1 MTTADNKN
9 FASLLDWNDS
19 LNPLRVDIVGDFA
32 GKGFFGIHGESLVS
46 HCIAQAKV
54 DYAGGFQLL
63 HAVHA
68 VETFLSRLKDR
79 GCNFHLL
86 WFDSQEEL
94 SVPYEVP
101 EKYRHRYLLTRQVLI
116 EHFRSLDL
124 NGEPASDRPS
134 GNSASAAPMSF
145 VFPSINSDQFGAY
158 IEEHYLHFI
167 LCSRGGAI
175 HDKRKMEHLVTMLL
189 FAQKRYSLGFIDDI
203 EFRNNPSA
211 VTEKHVA
218 AFLVHITL
226 LGHGEIEQRSCEDVT
241 WVVGND
247 DHRFL
252 EDFSKAA
259 TSLIRQGTIGYR
271 VAYVDWRLCDL
282 VDGRLFLHVLHR
294 LDSVNLVVDMTHY
307 VDAIKTLTDIS
318 ESNSRLQIVN
328 LQQSQPNAFVL
339 TFRHPVLDPYVE
351 EVKLETDDNWTEHAT
366 DSKVFQELAHWSN
379 ATQAVDS
386 KQHTIRKK
394 ADVRALKR
402 NQRFMADTVAYS
414 ASLTNAS
421 GKNINPERIVAQNV
435 TDKKPQLWREQ
446 LSRQQASKAAK
457 KGTKKG
463 RKDALEV
470 AKDVQETKR
479 ESRLNAII
487 TFVSSQCKDF
497 DRESSLVKRYFKAH
511 KYFSSLS
518 QPDLEAIGAEV
529 SMYLCDTLARMLVK
543 PPLGDAALSILAMLR
558 AQVLE
563 TQSLPLTTGT
573 AEQLRHLNIALD
585 IAVST
590 THSRSLNERPLP
602 FLTNL
607 WKTSKHIK
615 FPTSAGKTFIS
626 FYAMK
631 KILQA
636 SNDDVLVY
644 VAPTKALVNQ
654 IAAEIQARFTKL
666 YHQEGRSVWAIHTR
680 DYRINNPYGCQILV
694 TVPHILQIMM
704 LAPSN
709 AQKPDSWARRVKRII
724 FDEVHCI
731 GKAEDGIIWEQLLL
745 LAPCLIIALSATVG
759 NPTEFRDWLAA
770 TQKAKGFD
778 LEMVVHSSR
787 YSDLRKFIYQPP
799 REQDFEGF
807 KTVERLPIP
816 GLDSEGGESDRFIF
830 VHPVSSI
837 IHKTKE
843 RLEDVNLEPRDC
855 LRLWKTMNA
864 RRCESYDIDQ
874 RLDPHNALP
883 ENYQERD
890 LETNTGAIRRKN
902 WTGTTFSLLNDL
914 RSHGAL
920 PAIVFNYDRVGCE
933 LILSAIMET
942 LNDAET
948 TYRKSGEWAKILRDF
963 QAYNEKKLMESKIRP
978 PVNTIEDRDD
988 GTALDGLD
996 YIREATNKEFSIW
1009 DSFDPDAPIDRFSFA
1024 DSAKIT
1030 KPELEKIFRSLEGA
1044 VRKPF
1049 LDALRRGLGVH
1060 HAGMNRRYRQAV
1072 EILFRKGFLT
1082 AVMATGTLA
1091 LGINMPCKTVVFAGD
1106 SVFLTA
1112 LNYRQASGRAGRR
1125 GFDLLGNVVFHGIP
1139 PRRAMEIMSSRLPD
1153 LRGQFAI
1160 SATLILR
1167 LFSLMHGTGDSEYAV
1182 KAVESLL
1189 TQTRLY
1195 LGGPSSQ
1202 MSVKHHLR
1210 FSIDYLRRQ
1219 HLLSATGVPLN
1230 FSSLV
1235 GHLYFTENTVFV
1247 LHSLLKDGYLHE
1259 LCAKIDS
1266 PGTQK
1271 DVLLELLTVLCHL
1284 FSRIP
1289 CTRYKSKKWL
1299 EEVVHRSPS
1308 VVLLPRLPQRA
1319 ETVLRNHNKE
1329 TLDIFQTYVRRFVN
1343 QHLNNT
1349 RDDILPFTKRR
1360 VGPSQGRHVDLSTTG
1375 LPIRPTT
1382 SIRSPFAALSGF
1394 TDDVDSIHE
1403 LCETARAGVFLVES
1417 SIAYIPIYPDETG
1430 GTPFNAYILDF
1441 FKHGDLKALV
1451 RDNGIKQGDVWFLL
1465 KDFSLALATI
1475 TASLGSFL
1483 NKNGAEFDD
1492 TAMIDVQDVG
1502 DLMFE
1507 EEEEA
1512 DDEQHLEEP
1521 NLSHATDNQAGSGS
1535 MSTRRVAKNKKHVAE
1550 SWMDEE
1556 ESGDESV
1563 GSSSGGGIATESST
1577 LVTSWDDDGGAGLL
1591 KVHKAFKILQYEF
1604 EEKFRNVWA

>member
-1 MTTADNKN
+1 M
-9 FASLLDWNDS
+9 
-19 LNPLRVDIVGDFA
+19 PG
-32 GKGFFGIHGESLVS
+32 
-46 HCIAQAKV
+46 
-54 DYAGGFQLL
+54 
-63 HAVHA
+63 
-68 VETFLSRLKDR
+68 
-79 GCNFHLL
+79 
-86 WFDSQEEL
+86 
-94 SVPYEVP
+94 
-101 EKYRHRYLLTRQVLI
+101 
-116 EHFRSLDL
+116 
-124 NGEPASDRPS
+124 
-134 GNSASAAPMSF
+134 
-145 VFPSINSDQFGAY
+145 
-158 IEEHYLHFI
+158 
-167 LCSRGGAI
+167 
-175 HDKRKMEHLVTMLL
+175 
-189 FAQKRYSLGFIDDI
+189 
-203 EFRNNPSA
+203 
-211 VTEKHVA
+211 
-218 AFLVHITL
+218 
-226 LGHGEIEQRSCEDVT
+226 
-241 WVVGND
+241 
-247 DHRFL
+247 
-252 EDFSKAA
+252 
-259 TSLIRQGTIGYR
+259 
-271 VAYVDWRLCDL
+271 
-282 VDGRLFLHVLHR
+282 
-294 LDSVNLVVDMTHY
+294 
-307 VDAIKTLTDIS
+307 
-318 ESNSRLQIVN
+318 
-328 LQQSQPNAFVL
+328 
-339 TFRHPVLDPYVE
+339 
-351 EVKLETDDNWTEHAT
+351 
-366 DSKVFQELAHWSN
+366 
-379 ATQAVDS
+379 
-386 KQHTIRKK
+386 
-394 ADVRALKR
+394 
-402 NQRFMADTVAYS
+402 
-414 ASLTNAS
+414 
-421 GKNINPERIVAQNV
+421 
-435 TDKKPQLWREQ
+435 
-446 LSRQQASKAAK
+446 
-457 KGTKKG
+457 
-463 RKDALEV
+463 
-470 AKDVQETKR
+470 
-479 ESRLNAII
+479 
-487 TFVSSQCKDF
+487 
-497 DRESSLVKRYFKAH
+497 
-511 KYFSSLS
+511 
-518 QPDLEAIGAEV
+518 
-529 SMYLCDTLARMLVK
+529 K

-590 THSRSLNERPLP
+590 THSRTLTERPLP

-607 WKTSKHIK
+607 SKTSKHIK
-615 FPTSAGKTFIS
+615 FPTDATEFQLEHCGPYLERTFDSVPDPRVPFHPDAWQRKVLDVIDQNKSLFVVAPTSAGKTFIS
-626 FYAMK
+626 FHAMK
-631 KILQA
+631 KILQT

-654 IAAEIQARFTKL
+654 IAAEIQARFTKS
-666 YHQEGRSVWAIHTR
+666 YHQEGRSVWNIHTR

-709 AQKPDSWARRVKRII
+709 AQKPDSSARRVERII

-731 GKAEDGIIWEQLLL
+731 GQVEDGIIWEQLLL
-745 LAPCLIIALSATVG
+745 LAPCPIIALSATVG

-799 REQDFEGF
+799 REQEFEGF
-807 KTVERLPIP
+807 KAVERLPIP
-816 GLDSEGGESDRFIF
+816 GLDTEGGGSDCFIF

-837 IHKTKE
+837 IHKYADLYIRTKE

-855 LRLWKTMNA
+855 LRLWKAMNA
-864 RRCESYDIDQ
+864 RRCESYDVDQ
-874 RLDPHNALP
+874 RLDPYKALP
-883 ENYQERD
+883 NIIKKSDVVEWEMALKDQLYKWMKDFRSPFAQVQCD

-902 WTGTTFSLLNDL
+902 WAGATFSLLKDL

-963 QAYNEKKLMESKIRP
+963 QAYNEKKLVESKIRP
-978 PVNTIEDRDD
+978 PVSTIEDRDN
-988 GTALDGLD
+988 GTAVDGLD
-996 YIREATNKEFSIW
+996 YIREATNKEFSLW

-1049 LDALRRGLGVH
+1049 LEALGRGLGVH

-1082 AVMATGTLA
+1082 AFMATGTLA

-1139 PRRAMEIMSSRLPD
+1139 PRRAMEITSSRLPD

-1167 LFSLMHGTGDSEYAV
+1167 VFGLMHGTGDSDYAV

-1235 GHLYFTENTVFV
+1235 GHLYFTENAVFA

-1259 LCAKIDS
+1259 L
-1266 PGTQK
+1266 
-1271 DVLLELLTVLCHL
+1271 
-1284 FSRIP
+1284 
-1289 CTRYKSKKWL
+1289 
-1299 EEVVHRSPS
+1299 
-1308 VVLLPRLPQRA
+1308 LPQRA

-1329 TLDIFQTYVRRFVN
+1329 TLDIFHTYVRTLVN
-1343 QHLNNT
+1343 QHLKNT

-1360 VGPSQGRHVDLSTTG
+1360 VGPSQGQQVDLLTTG
-1375 LPIRPTT
+1375 LPIRPNT

-1394 TDDVDSIHE
+1394 TDNFGSIHE
-1403 LCETARAGVFLVES
+1403 LCETARAGVFLDES
-1417 SIAYIPIYPDETG
+1417 SIPYIPIYPDETG
-1430 GTPFNAYILDF
+1430 GMPFNAYILDF
-1441 FKHGDLKALV
+1441 FKHEDLKALV
-1451 RDNGIKQGDVWFLL
+1451 RDNGIKQGDAWFLL
-1465 KDFSLALATI
+1465 KDFSLVLATI
-1475 TASLGSFL
+1475 TASLESFL
-1483 NKNGAEFDD
+1483 NKNGADFDD
-1492 TAMIDVQDVG
+1492 TEMIDVQDVG

-1512 DDEQHLEEP
+1512 NDEQHAEESGI
-1521 NLSHATDNQAGSGS
+1521 SHATDDQAGSGS
-1535 MSTRRVAKNKKHVAE
+1535 KSSRSVAKNKKDVAE

-1556 ESGDESV
+1556 ESDDGSV
-1563 GSSSGGGIATESST
+1563 GSSSGGGIATESSIPT
-1577 LVTSWDDDGGAGLL
+1577 TSWDGDGGAGLL
-1591 KVHKAFKILQYEF
+1591 KVHKAFKILQLEF
-1604 EEKFRNVWA
+1604 EEKLRKVWA